1 MNLTLSD
8 KKKLAA
14 LLNAF
19 GNKNIKDGKIESDYQ
34 DKPYQNL
41 IQALYNIPEIQKI
54 YDGDILTYGIEK
66 EILDRFKNFPLV
78 INEDEAE
85 TIASNLQEIL
95 IKNLAEHLIIVPI
108 PSAKFCNQIKI
119 DNLILIPEDYSRTD
133 KLKIIAK
140 FAKKTIKETNWIVDH
155 TEKSRS
161 PDFLK
166 YPLLCIKQTEHTSTI
181 HYSALNIAK
190 IVIYSIRC
198 FYFGNIYN
206 SKKDRTTILLDFW
219 GQKRLKEASHL
230 AIYSKENWRQN
241 HKPLNFDVSLP
252 YDLNWL
258 EDKELSNEFKLFI
271 QRIYF
276 KGNLDDFN
284 LSFLNSLILYNESI
298 KQNNSISTI
307 ITMTI
312 GESILTRNRNEKRLR
327 IAAITPRLLNF
338 PKNEQK
344 SISRN
349 LDELYQKRNN
359 FVHSGEAVS
368 INYDFE
374 TTEPNLLETVRQT
387 MAKLILEF
395 PEFEKIVENSIP
407 ANDTTNKQIIRMKYW
422 ERYVDSIFQDI
433 IY

>member
-1 MNLTLSD
+1 MNLKSSE

-14 LLNAF
+14 LINAF
-19 GNKNIKDGKIESDYQ
+19 GNKNIKDGKIEIEYES
-34 DKPYQNL
+34 KPYHNL

-54 YDGDILTYGIEK
+54 YDEDILTYGIKK
-66 EILDRFKNFPLV
+66 ELLERFQKFPLE

-85 TIASNLQEIL
+85 IIVKSLQEIL
-95 IKNLAEHLIIVPI
+95 TQNLADHLIIVPI
-108 PSAKFCNQIKI
+108 PSAKFNNRIKI
-119 DNLILIPEDYSRTD
+119 DNLIFIPQDYSREL

-140 FAKKTIKETNWIVDH
+140 FAKKTIRETEWIADH

-161 PDFLK
+161 GDFLK
-166 YPLLCIKQTEHTSTI
+166 YPLLCIKQNEHTTTI
-181 HYSALNIAK
+181 HYSALNLAK

-206 SKKDRTTILLDFW
+206 SKKDRSDILLDFCV
-219 GQKRLKEASHL
+219 QKPLKEASHL
-230 AIYSKENWRQN
+230 ATYSKENWRQN
-241 HKPLNFDVSLP
+241 HKPLNFDVSMP

-258 EDKELSNEFKLFI
+258 EDKELGNKFKLFI
-271 QRIYF
+271 QSIYLN
-276 KGNLDDFN
+276 GNLDDFN

-327 IAAITPRLLNF
+327 ISAITPRLLNY

-344 SISRN
+344 SISKN

-374 TTEPNLLETVRQT
+374 SSEPNLLESARQI
-387 MAKLILEF
+387 MARLILKF

-407 ANDTTNKQIIRMKYW
+407 DTDNTNKQVIRIKYW